1 MLVNGR
7 PPVFIRTS
15 EVAKILGYRV
25 ERARRWLR
33 RNGALIVV
41 DRDEA
46 GRPQYGTTV
55 ERLRQHVHPDIWEE
69 VSLRATELGVDMDE

>member
-7 PPVFIRTS
+7 PPVFIRTAD
-15 EVAKILGYRV
+15 VARILGYRV
-25 ERARRWLR
+25 ERARLWLK

-41 DRDEA
+41 DHDAA

-69 VSLRATELGVDMDE
+69 VSLRATELGVELDE